1 MKKFRGDL
9 ITLGS
14 FLLGIVGLVVYW
26 ALDLDKSWGLLLI
39 LPGLIG
45 IVAGLIISLKD
56 DK

>member
-1 MKKFRGDL
+1 MKKYRGDL

-14 FLLGIVGLVVYW
+14 FGLGIVGLVIYW
-26 ALDLDKSWGLLLI
+26 ACDLDKSWGLFLI

-56 DK
+56 TK

>member
-56 DK
+56 TK